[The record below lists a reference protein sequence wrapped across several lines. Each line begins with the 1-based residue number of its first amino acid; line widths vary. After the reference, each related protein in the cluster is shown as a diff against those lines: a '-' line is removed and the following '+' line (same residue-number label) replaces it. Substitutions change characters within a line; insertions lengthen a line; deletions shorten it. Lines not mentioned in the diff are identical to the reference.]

1 MPKKNSNRDRD
12 RYLMKRGDWYMYS
25 RRVPKLLADLDTRGP
40 IIRKALGTDDLAQA
54 RAQRDILERADD
66 EYWAALILQSEGDSS
81 ARLLQAQATATA
93 LGFTYRHTAA
103 ILAAENGDAVMARVM
118 AAGKH
123 PPRSQEAVALLG
135 MVTPPKTKI
144 SDAQKIYI
152 EEIAADEARGKS
164 ENQRKHWRAIK
175 QRAVDNFI
183 AVVGDLPI
191 SEISRDDARKFYD
204 FWRHRIAPKTGK
216 PSHSPNSGNRD
227 LGTLRV
233 LFEAY
238 HQHIGEE
245 VKNPF
250 ANLRFKEAGDR
261 TRPPFPT
268 EWITGKILAP
278 GALDGMNDE
287 ARAIVFAMIETGCR
301 PSEICNLT
309 PERIVLDH
317 AVPHIDIKTVADPD
331 APREIKTRSSTRR
344 IPLVGVALE
353 VFKKHPSGFP
363 RYLDKE
369 DSLSGALNKFFK
381 ENGLFP
387 TTDHKIYSFR
397 HAFEDRMKVAGL
409 DTELRMI
416 LMGHSNDRPQY
427 GKGGTLEW
435 RRQELLKI
443 ALPFDVSLLDF
454 TKRIQ

>member
-1 MPKKNSNRDRD
+1 
-12 RYLMKRGDWYMYS
+12 MKRGDWYVYS
-25 RRVPKLLADLDTRGP
+25 RRVPKQIAPLDSRAP
-40 IIRKALGTDDLAQA
+40 VIRKALGTDDLAQA
-54 RAQRDILERADD
+54 RAQRDVLERADD
-66 EYWAALILQSEGDSS
+66 EFWGALVLAAEGDHT
-81 ARLLQAQATATA
+81 ARLRQAQATATA
-93 LGFTYRHTAA
+93 LGFTYRH
-103 ILAAENGDAVMARVM
+103 
-118 AAGKH
+118 AAGIALTESGEALMTRVAATQSYAAGS
-123 PPRSQEAVALLG
+123 PEAVALLG
-135 MVTPPKTKI
+135 RIEPPKVKI
-144 SDAQKIYI
+144 SDAQKIYM
-152 EEIAADEARGKS
+152 EEIAADVVRGKS
-164 ENQRKHWRAIK
+164 DNQRKHWKAIK

-183 AVVGDLPI
+183 SVVGDLPI
-191 SEISRDDARKFYD
+191 GEITRDDARRFYD
-204 FWRHRIAPKTGK
+204 FWRQRIAPAKGK

-233 LFEAY
+233 LFDAY
-238 HQHIGEE
+238 HQHTGEE
-245 VKNPF
+245 IKNPF
-250 ANLRFKEAGDR
+250 NNLRFKEAGDR

-268 EWITGKILAP
+268 EWITSKILAP
-278 GALDGMNDE
+278 GALDSMNEE

-309 PERIVLDH
+309 PDRIVLEH
-317 AVPHIDIKTVADPD
+317 AVPHIDIKTVADMD

-344 IPLVGVALE
+344 IPLVGVSLEAL
-353 VFKKHPSGFP
+353 KKHPSGFP

-387 TTDHKIYSFR
+387 TSDHKIYSLR

-443 ALPFDVSLLDF
+443 ALPFDKSIV
-454 TKRIQ
+454 

>member
-12 RYLMKRGDWYMYS
+12 RFLMRRGDWYVYS
-25 RRVPKLLADLDTRGP
+25 RRVPKQIASLDSRGP
-40 IIRKALGTDDLAQA
+40 VIRKALGTDDLAQA
-54 RAQRDILERADD
+54 RAQRDVLERADD
-66 EYWAALILQSEGDSS
+66 EFWAALVLAAEGDHT
-81 ARLLQAQATATA
+81 ARLRQAQATATA
-93 LGFTYRHTAA
+93 LGFTYRHAAAVLATESGDALMTRITAA
-103 ILAAENGDAVMARVM
+103 QRYP
-118 AAGKH
+118 AG
-123 PPRSQEAVALLG
+123 SQEAVALLG
-135 MVTPPKTKI
+135 QVEPPKIKI
-144 SDAQKIYI
+144 SEAQRVYV
-152 EEIAADEARGKS
+152 EEIAADVIRGKS
-164 ENQRKHWRAIK
+164 ENQRKHWKAIK

-183 AVVGDLPI
+183 SVVGDLPVG
-191 SEISRDDARKFYD
+191 EITRDDARKFYD
-204 FWRHRIAPKTGK
+204 FWRQRIAPAKGR

-238 HQHIGEE
+238 HEHIGEE

-250 ANLRFKEAGDR
+250 SNLRFKEAGDR
-261 TRPPFPT
+261 TRPPFSA
-268 EWITGKILAP
+268 EWIRDRILAP
-278 GALDGMNDE
+278 GALDGMNEE
-287 ARAIVFAMIETGCR
+287 ASAIVFAMIETGCR

-309 PERIVLDH
+309 PDRIVLDH
-317 AVPHIDIKTVADPD
+317 AVPHIDIKTVADLD

-344 IPLVGVALE
+344 IPLVGVSLE
-353 VFKKHPSGFP
+353 AFKKHPAGFP

-387 TTDHKIYSFR
+387 TADHKIYSFR

-416 LMGHSNDRPQY
+416 LMGHANDRPQY

-443 ALPFDVSLLDF
+443 ALPFDKTILN
-454 TKRIQ
+454 